1 MYRLTLHRSVRS
13 IVSAPAGP
21 ARSFSIASA
30 RLQKGPPMSQG
41 HSTDKAQQTLHT
53 DGDVQSAS
61 VRAGENAKDNA
72 ESSSSGQAQPFDAAK
87 QGSSGGTA
95 KPSEAK
101 GDAKDAGQAGA
112 FKDQV
117 GGQDEAAPGVEFGAK
132 EEAADGKFTI
142 GDGVKKTVAGGFD
155 GLKRLRSE
163 GKNFHTSARQNYA
176 GKTSPS
182 ADVDGSRTPK
192 EGALQGEQNQHL
204 SHKKASDPDTGKG
217 NAAEDPSL
225 PSKNQSSG
233 NTAGDGKSTVTDI
246 PSDIQTGGAGSPT
259 APQGQH
265 QKPTTTAGATGGQRR
280 GIYTSARAE
289 AAQPPK
295 GYAKALP
302 SEGNQAG
309 YNAPPEALPPK
320 LDSPYSADATQPPEP
335 GLKPASKVPYS
346 STAVDPP
353 NEALRQ
359 AAKDGTLAER
369 NEPPHAEYGRIGRED
384 AWKHRKHQ

>member
-1 MYRLTLHRSVRS
+1 MYRLTLHRSLRS
-13 IVSAPAGP
+13 AAP
-21 ARSFSIASA
+21 ARSFSIAAS
-30 RLQKGPPMSQG
+30 RLQKGPPLSQG
-41 HSTDKAQQTLHT
+41 HSTDKAHQTGHT

-61 VRAGENAKDNA
+61 VRAGENARDKADA
-72 ESSSSGQAQPFDAAK
+72 SSSGDAQPFDAAR

-112 FKDQV
+112 LKDQV
-117 GGQDEAAPGVEFGAK
+117 GGQDEAAPGVEFGKK
-132 EEAADGKFTI
+132 EEAAGGTFTV
-142 GDGVKKTVAGGFD
+142 GDSIKKTVAGGFD
-155 GLKRLRSE
+155 GLKKLRSE
-163 GKNFHTSARQNYA
+163 GKNFHTSARQSYA
-176 GKTSPS
+176 GKSTSPS
-182 ADVDGSRTPK
+182 ADVEGSRTPK
-192 EGALQGEQNQHL
+192 EGALQGDQNQHL
-204 SHKKASDPDTGKG
+204 AHKKASDPDTGKG

-225 PSKNQSSG
+225 PSKQNSSSSG
-233 NTAGDGKSTVTDI
+233 STSGDDKGL
-246 PSDIQTGGAGSPT
+246 
-259 APQGQH
+259 H
-265 QKPTTTAGATGGQRR
+265 TTAR
-280 GIYTSARAE
+280 IE

-320 LDSPYSADATQPPEP
+320 LDSPYSAEATQAPEA
-335 GLKPASKVPYS
+335 GLKPASKVPHS

-369 NEPPHAEYGRIGRED
+369 NEQPHAEYG
-384 AWKHRKHQ
+384 